1 MADEPAGPGRAA
13 PGTATVAAR
22 ASNAEAFL
30 QGGGELGALIRAKDW
45 SRTPLGPPENW
56 PQSLKTTLGI
66 LLNSRYPM
74 FVFWGPEL
82 IKIYNDAYRPIT
94 GHKHPWALG
103 RPAREVWPEIWS
115 DIEPLVAR
123 ALAGDPT
130 YSDDL
135 MLFMERSGFREEVY
149 FTFSYSPV
157 PDESGGVG
165 GMFCAC
171 TETTARVLS
180 ERRLRTLRDLAVSPA
195 DARTVDI
202 TCVRSTEVLA
212 ASTADIPFAVIYLRQ
227 PDGGVRLVAST
238 GVAAGDAAAPVEGA
252 GIDAIWPIAR
262 VVETGTAEL
271 VTGLAERIGVV
282 PAGPWP
288 EPPPAAMVLPLADR
302 GLGRNV
308 GAIVLGVSARRPF
321 DAEYRRWFELLAS
334 QISGLIGNARA
345 AEDDRQ
351 RAEALAELDRA
362 KTTFFSNVSHE
373 FRTPL
378 ALMLGPI
385 EQALTTDGLP
395 AESRQ
400 HLEVARRNS
409 QRLLKLVN
417 TLLDFSRIEAGR
429 LQANQEPVDL
439 GTLTADIASVFRSTI
454 ESAGLTFTVDCP
466 PLDEPVAVDREM
478 WEKVVLNLLS
488 NAFKFT
494 LDGAIVVTVCR
505 DGGMAVLT
513 VRDTGT
519 GIAADE
525 LPHLFE
531 RFHRVRGAGG
541 RSFEGS
547 GIGLALVREL
557 VRLHRGDVHVESAPG
572 QGSTFRVTIPVQSVS
587 SPPHAATAAPA
598 LRTPDAGP
606 ASQAAAMVA
615 EASRWLPASA
625 GTEEPAGATAARPRI
640 VVADDNA
647 DMRDYVAGLLA
658 PANRVEAVGDG
669 MAALD
674 ALRREPADLLLADV
688 MMPRLDGLELLRTI
702 RADAALRQIPVIFV
716 SARAGEEAR
725 VAGIEAGA
733 DDYLLKPFGA
743 RELIARVGAAL
754 ELARVRRTSEERLAR
769 ANRELRDRVTELE
782 TLLAVIPVGIG
793 IALDPECRNVQ
804 VNPAFATTLGLS
816 TGQNAS
822 MTAPDS
828 ERPTSFRVLDMNGRE
843 LSGDELPL
851 QVAAREGRTVNDLE
865 LDIVHDDG
873 RIVRLLEY
881 TAPLFD
887 EHGRSRGAVGA
898 FVDVTERR
906 RAEVRDSFLVALDD
920 ALRAP
925 DDPAAIMS
933 AALRLLA
940 TRLDADRGAYADVE
954 ADGESLH
961 RPARAH
967 VQRVGRIPR
976 RHLVAVGLRRPGRAR
991 APGRRHAGRARR
1003 RRRAGPGHGVHG
1015 VGIGSSIVA
1024 STLRDGRL
1032 VAMIAVDCATPRTWR
1047 PEEIELV
1054 EITANRC
1061 WESIARAR
1069 AARVIE
1075 ASERRYRVVA
1085 DAMPQLVW
1093 TADAEGVIDYYSAR
1107 ARAYY
1112 GIEVGSWQP
1121 MVHPDDL
1128 LPSVAAW
1135 ERALRDQTPYAFE
1148 HRLRMADGHYR
1159 WHLSRAEPIPP
1170 TGGPDDR
1177 VRWIGTATDVHEL
1190 RVTQERLRVQE
1201 EQLRDVDRRKDE
1213 FIAILAH
1220 ELRNPLAPLRT
1231 GLDVLRLSHD
1241 AAGAV
1246 ARVRP
1251 MMERQV
1257 TQMVRL
1263 IDDLLDVSRITS
1275 GKIQL
1280 QPEPTLVAQLVRDAM
1295 EGHRAALDAG
1305 RLSAQVAL
1313 PPEPVYVYADHARF
1327 VQILSNLLHNAIKFT
1342 DPGGAI
1348 TITGGVTG
1356 TDRQGHEL
1364 RLSISDSGAGIA
1376 ADALPHIFEL
1386 FAQGHQPAGLGR
1398 VGLGIGLALARRLAE
1413 LHGGRL
1419 EAHSDGPGRGAT
1431 FTLTV
1436 PTMPLD
1442 LGDTLPD
1449 RRVETSLDLSGCRI
1463 VVVDDNR
1470 DAADA
1475 LALILGSSGADV
1487 RIAYD
1492 GDSGLQLI
1500 QSFQPDAA
1508 LLDIGM
1514 PGTDGYTVCRRIRET
1529 DPDRRI
1535 ILVALTGFGQAH
1547 DRSRALTAGFDS
1559 HLTKPADVAALHAAL
1574 AHVCPQRRP

>member
-1 MADEPAGPGRAA
+1 MADHVAGPGGPA
-13 PGTATVAAR
+13 PVSTPVSAPTTVAGP
-22 ASNAEAFL
+22 AFL

-45 SRTPLGPPENW
+45 SQTPLGPPDEW
-56 PQSLKTTLGI
+56 PQSLKTALGI
-66 LLNSRYPM
+66 VLNSRYPM
-74 FVFWGPEL
+74 FVFWGPAL
-82 IKIYNDAYRPIT
+82 IKIYNDGYRPIL
-94 GHKHPWALG
+94 GHKHPWAIG

-135 MLFMERSGFREEVY
+135 MLAMERSGFREEVY
-149 FTFSYSPV
+149 FTFSYSPI
-157 PDESGGVG
+157 PDESGGIG

-171 TETTARVLS
+171 TETTARVVG

-195 DARTVDI
+195 DARTVDT
-202 TCVRSTEVLA
+202 TCARSIDVLA
-212 ASTADIPFAVIYLRQ
+212 ASAADLPFALVYLGQ
-227 PDGGVRLVAST
+227 PDGVMRLAAST
-238 GVAAGDAAAPVEGA
+238 GLAAGAPAAPSADPDIEAV
-252 GIDAIWPIAR
+252 WPIGR
-262 VVETGTAEL
+262 VTETDTAEL
-271 VTGLAERIGVV
+271 VSGLSERVGPVT
-282 PAGPWP
+282 AGPWP
-288 EPPPAAMVLPLADR
+288 ESPPAAMVLPLVDR

-334 QISGLIGNARA
+334 QVAGSIANARA
-345 AEDDRQ
+345 AEDERQ
-351 RAEALAELDRA
+351 RTEALAELDRA

-378 ALMLGPI
+378 ALMLGPL
-385 EQALTTDGLP
+385 EQALAVDGLP
-395 AESRQ
+395 ADTRQ

-409 QRLLKLVN
+409 QRLLTLVN

-429 LQANQEPVDL
+429 LQAHHEPLDL
-439 GTLTADIASVFRSTI
+439 GALTAEIASVFRSTI

-466 PLDEPVAVDREM
+466 AFDEPVHVDREM

-494 LDGAIVVTVCR
+494 LDGSIAIGVRREGAV
-505 DGGMAVLT
+505 AVLA

-519 GIAADE
+519 GIAAAE

-557 VRLHRGDVHVESAPG
+557 VRLHHGDVQVESELG
-572 QGSTFRVTIPVQSVS
+572 RGSTFRVSIPVEIHTRSAEA
-587 SPPHAATAAPA
+587 PTAAAPTSSIG
-598 LRTPDAGP
+598 LGR
-606 ASQAAAMVA
+606 ASQAEAMIA
-615 EASRWLPASA
+615 EASRRQPASA
-625 GTEEPAGATAARPRI
+625 QAENPAGGPAARPRI

-647 DMRDYVAGLLA
+647 DMRGYVAGLLA
-658 PANRVEAVGDG
+658 PSSRVEAVGDG
-669 MAALD
+669 LEALAAI
-674 ALRREPADLLLADV
+674 RREPPDLLLADV

-702 RADAALRQIPVIFV
+702 RADPALRSLPVIFV
-716 SARAGEEAR
+716 SARAGDDAR
-725 VAGIEAGA
+725 VAGVEAGA
-733 DDYLLKPFGA
+733 DDYLVKPFGA
-743 RELIARVGAAL
+743 RELLARVGAVL
-754 ELARVRRTSEERLAR
+754 ELARVRRTSEARLAQ
-769 ANRELRDRVTELE
+769 ANRDLGDRVAELE

-793 IALDPECRNVQ
+793 IALDRECRTVQ
-804 VNPAFATTLGLS
+804 VNPAFATTLRLRP
-816 TGQNAS
+816 GQNAS
-822 MTAPDS
+822 MTAPDG
-828 ERPTSFRVLDMNGRE
+828 ERPTGFRILDMNGRE
-843 LSGDELPL
+843 LPGHELPL
-851 QVAAREGRTVNDLE
+851 QQAARLGRTVNDLE

-881 TAPLFD
+881 ASPLLD
-887 EHGRSRGAVGA
+887 DQGEPRGAVGA
-898 FVDVTERR
+898 FVDITDRR
-906 RAEVRDSFLVALDD
+906 RAEVRDSFLIALDA
-920 ALRAP
+920 ALRDS
-925 DDPAAIMS
+925 DDPATIMAS
-933 AALRLLA
+933 ACRLLG
-940 TRLDADRGAYADVE
+940 TRLDADRCAYADVE
-954 ADGESLH
+954 ADGDHFTIPHEHSTGEATPSLVGTWTVSAFGE
-961 RPARAH
+961 RAVRELRAGQTLIVDDIVDELGPATAFT
-967 VQRVGRIPR
+967 
-976 RHLVAVGLRRPGRAR
+976 AVGIA
-991 APGRRHAGRARR
+991 AT
-1003 RRRAGPGHGVHG
+1003 V
-1015 VGIGSSIVA
+1015 VA

-1032 VAMIAVDCATPRTWR
+1032 VAMMAVHGAAPRQWR
-1047 PEEIELV
+1047 PEEVELV
-1054 EITANRC
+1054 QLTANRC

-1093 TADAEGVIDYYSAR
+1093 TADPDGVIDYYSAR
-1107 ARAYY
+1107 SRTYR
-1112 GIEVGSWQP
+1112 GIEVGTWQP

-1128 LPSVAAW
+1128 VPTVAAW
-1135 ERALRDQTPYAFE
+1135 ERALRDHTAYAFE
-1148 HRLRMADGHYR
+1148 HRLQMADGHYR
-1159 WHLSRAEPIPP
+1159 WHLSRAEPVRLAG
-1170 TGGPDDR
+1170 TDDR

-1190 RVTQERLRVQE
+1190 RETQERLRIQE

-1305 RLSAQVAL
+1305 RLTAHVAL
-1313 PPEPVYVYADHARF
+1313 PPEAVYVYADHARF

-1342 DPGGAI
+1342 DPGG
-1348 TITGGVTG
+1348 TITLLGLVTG
-1356 TDRQGHEL
+1356 SDRQGREL
-1364 RLSISDSGAGIA
+1364 RLSIQDSGAGIA

-1386 FAQGHQPAGLGR
+1386 FAQGHQPSGLGR

-1419 EAHSDGPGRGAT
+1419 EATSDGRGRGAT

-1442 LGDTLPD
+1442 VGDAASD
-1449 RRVETSLDLSGCRI
+1449 RSAQPHLDLTGCRL
-1463 VVVDDNR
+1463 VVVDDNQ
-1470 DAADA
+1470 DAADS
-1475 LALILGSSGADV
+1475 LALVLGGCGADV
-1487 RIAYD
+1487 RTAYD
-1492 GDSGLQLI
+1492 GESGLQVI
-1500 QSFQPDAA
+1500 QAFQPDAA

-1514 PGTDGYTVCRRIRET
+1514 PGTDGYAVCRHVRET

-1535 ILVALTGFGQAH
+1535 RLVALTGFGQAH
-1547 DRSRALTAGFDS
+1547 DRARALTAGFDA
-1559 HLTKPADVAALHAAL
+1559 HLTKPADLAALQGAL
-1574 AHVCPQRRP
+1574 EHVCRRRE

>member
-1 MADEPAGPGRAA
+1 MSEHGPGPRGLARSAPAA
-13 PGTATVAAR
+13 GGGDA
-22 ASNAEAFL
+22 AFL

-45 SRTPLGPPENW
+45 SATPLGPPETW

-82 IKIYNDAYRPIT
+82 IKIYNDGYRPIT

-171 TETTARVLS
+171 TETTARVIG
-180 ERRLRTLRDLAVSPA
+180 ERRLRTLRDLAVAPA
-195 DARTVDI
+195 DARTVDLA
-202 TCVRSTEVLA
+202 CVRSTDVLA
-212 ASTADIPFAVIYLRQ
+212 ASAADIPFALIYLRQ
-227 PDGGVRLVAST
+227 PEGGVRLVAST
-238 GVAAGDAAAPVEGA
+238 GVEAGAPAAPVDGA
-252 GIDAIWPIAR
+252 AADDIWSITGVAD
-262 VVETGTAEL
+262 TGTGEL
-271 VTGLAERIGVV
+271 VTGLVDRIGVV

-321 DAEYRRWFELLAS
+321 DAEYRRWFELLAA
-334 QISGLIGNARA
+334 QIGGLIGNARA

-351 RAEALAELDRA
+351 RADALAELDRA

-378 ALMLGPI
+378 ALMLGPL

-400 HLEVARRNS
+400 HLEVAQRNS

-429 LQANQEPVDL
+429 LQAHQEPVDL
-439 GTLTADIASVFRSTI
+439 GMLTAEIASVFRSTI
-454 ESAGLTFTVDCP
+454 ESAGLAFTVDCP
-466 PLDEPVAVDREM
+466 SIGEPVAVDREM

-494 LDGAIVVTVCR
+494 LDGAITIGLQRVGDT
-505 DGGMAVLT
+505 AVLT

-519 GIAADE
+519 GIAAAE

-557 VRLHRGDVHVESAPG
+557 VRLHQGEVHVESEPG
-572 QGSTFRVTIPVQSVS
+572 EGSTFRVTIPARNTSS
-587 SPPHAATAAPA
+587 SPHAEAGAAAALAT
-598 LRTPDAGP
+598 DSGP
-606 ASQAAAMVA
+606 VSQAAAMVA
-615 EASRWLPASA
+615 EASRWLPGSTA
-625 GTEEPAGATAARPRI
+625 GMTEPADAAAARPRI

-658 PANRVEAVGDG
+658 PTSRVEAVGDG
-669 MAALD
+669 MTALAAV
-674 ALRREPADLLLADV
+674 RREPPDLLLADV

-702 RADAALRQIPVIFV
+702 RADAGLRHMPVIFV

-725 VAGIEAGA
+725 VAGLEAGA
-733 DDYLLKPFGA
+733 DDYLVKPFGG

-754 ELARVRRTSEERLAR
+754 ELARVRRTSEERLAQ
-769 ANRELRDRVTELE
+769 ANRDLRDRITELE

-804 VNPAFATTLGLS
+804 VNPAFATTLGLAS
-816 TGQNAS
+816 GQNAS
-822 MTAPDS
+822 MTAPEG
-828 ERPTSFRVLDMNGRE
+828 ERPTGFRVLDMDGRE
-843 LSGDELPL
+843 LAGDELPL
-851 QVAAREGRTVNDLE
+851 QVAAREGRAINDVE

-881 TAPLFD
+881 TAPLLD
-887 EHGRSRGAVGA
+887 EQGRPRGAVGA
-898 FVDVTERR
+898 FVDVTDRR
-906 RAEVRDSFLVALDD
+906 RAEVRDSFVVALDD
-920 ALRAP
+920 ALRSS
-925 DDPAAIMS
+925 DDPAAIMV
-933 AALRLLA
+933 AACRLLG
-940 TRLDADRGAYADVE
+940 TRLDADRAAYADVE
-954 ADGESLH
+954 ADGDRFTIPHEHTRGDAGASLVGAWSLSAFGD
-961 RPARAH
+961 RAARELRGGGTLVVH
-967 VQRVGRIPR
+967 DVVGE
-976 RHLVAVGLRRPGRAR
+976 LGQATSFTAVGIA
-991 APGRRHAGRARR
+991 
-1003 RRRAGPGHGVHG
+1003 
-1015 VGIGSSIVA
+1015 SSIVA
-1024 STLRDGRL
+1024 SAHRDGRL
-1032 VAMIAVDCATPRTWR
+1032 VAMMAVHGATPRAWR
-1047 PEEIELV
+1047 PDEIELV
-1054 EITANRC
+1054 EITAHRC
-1061 WESIARAR
+1061 WDAIARAR

-1093 TADAEGVIDYYSAR
+1093 TADAAGVVDYYSAR
-1107 ARAYY
+1107 ARAYR
-1112 GIEVGSWQP
+1112 GIEVGTWQP

-1128 LPSVAAW
+1128 LPTVAAW

-1148 HRLRMADGHYR
+1148 HRLQMADGHYR
-1159 WHLSRAEPIPP
+1159 WHLSRAEPVPP
-1170 TGGPDDR
+1170 AGSADDR

-1190 RVTQERLRVQE
+1190 RETQERLRFQE

-1305 RLSAQVAL
+1305 RLAAQVSL

-1356 TDRQGHEL
+1356 TDRHGHEL
-1364 RLSISDSGAGIA
+1364 RLSIRDSGAGIA
-1376 ADALPHIFEL
+1376 AEALPHIFEL

-1431 FTLTV
+1431 FTLSV

-1442 LGDTLPD
+1442 LGDISPD
-1449 RRVETSLDLSGCRI
+1449 RRVETSLDLTGCRL
-1463 VVVDDNR
+1463 VVVDDNQ

-1475 LALILGSSGADV
+1475 LALILGGSGADV
-1487 RIAYD
+1487 RTAYD
-1492 GDSGLQLI
+1492 GDSGLRLI

-1547 DRSRALTAGFDS
+1547 DRARALTAGFDS
-1559 HLTKPADVAALHAAL
+1559 HLTKPADVAALHTAL
-1574 AHVCPQRRP
+1574 AHVCPRRAR

>member
-1 MADEPAGPGRAA
+1 MAEEPAGPGGPT

-22 ASNAEAFL
+22 ASSAAAFL
-30 QGGGELGALIRAKDW
+30 QGGGELGALIRTKDW
-45 SRTPLGPPENW
+45 SQTPLGTPDGW

-171 TETTARVLS
+171 TETTARVIG
-180 ERRLRTLRDLAVSPA
+180 ERRLRTLRDLAVAPA
-195 DARTVDI
+195 DARTVDL
-202 TCVRSTEVLA
+202 TCVRSTDVLA
-212 ASTADIPFAVIYLRQ
+212 ASTADIPFALIYLRQ
-227 PDGGVRLVAST
+227 PDGGARLVAST
-238 GVAAGDAAAPVEGA
+238 GVAPGDPAAPVEGT
-252 GIDAIWPIAR
+252 GVDAMWPIAR
-262 VVETGTAEL
+262 VAETGAAEL
-271 VTGLAERIGVV
+271 VTGLSMRIGAL
-282 PAGPWP
+282 PPGPWP

-302 GLGRNV
+302 GLDRNV

-321 DAEYRRWFELLAS
+321 DAEYRRWFELLAA
-334 QISGLIGNARA
+334 QIGGLIGNARA

-378 ALMLGPI
+378 ALMLGPL
-385 EQALTTDGLP
+385 EQALTSDGLT

-400 HLEVARRNS
+400 HLEVAQRNS

-429 LQANQEPVDL
+429 LQAHPEPVDL
-439 GTLTADIASVFRSTI
+439 GSVTADIASVFRSTI

-494 LDGAIVVTVCR
+494 LDGTIAIGVRR
-505 DGGMAVLT
+505 DGGTAVLT

-519 GIAADE
+519 GIAAPE

-557 VRLHRGDVHVESAPG
+557 VRLHQGEIHVESAPG
-572 QGSTFRVTIPVQSVS
+572 QGSTFRVTIPIHSPS
-587 SPPHAATAAPA
+587 SSPHAATTAPT
-598 LRTPDAGP
+598 LRARESGP

-625 GTEEPAGATAARPRI
+625 GTADPAGAAAARPRI

-647 DMRDYVAGLLA
+647 DMREYVSGLLA

-674 ALRREPADLLLADV
+674 AIRREPADLLLADV

-702 RADAALRQIPVIFV
+702 RADAALRHIPVIFV

-725 VAGIEAGA
+725 VAGLEAGA

-743 RELIARVGAAL
+743 RELIVRVGAAL
-754 ELARVRRTSEERLAR
+754 ELARVRRISAERLAR

-804 VNPAFATTLGLS
+804 VNPAFATTLGLAP
-816 TGQNAS
+816 GQNAS

-828 ERPTSFRVLDMNGRE
+828 ERPTGFRVLDMNGRE
-843 LSGDELPL
+843 LPGDELPL
-851 QVAAREGRTVNDLE
+851 QVAARQGRAVNDFE
-865 LDIVHDDG
+865 LDVVHDDG

-881 TAPLFD
+881 TAPLLD
-887 EHGRSRGAVGA
+887 EHGRPRGAVGA
-898 FVDVTERR
+898 IVDVTERR

-920 ALRAP
+920 ALRAA
-925 DDPAAIMS
+925 DDPDAIMR
-933 AALRLLA
+933 AALQLLA
-940 TRLDADRGAYADVE
+940 TRLDADRSAYADVD
-954 ADGESLH
+954 ADGDRFTIPHEHTRSESTGSL
-961 RPARAH
+961 AGTWSLSAFGDRA
-967 VQRVGRIPR
+967 VRE
-976 RHLVAVGLRRPGRAR
+976 L
-991 APGRRHAGRARR
+991 
-1003 RRRAGPGHGVHG
+1003 RAGGALVVDDVVGELGPTTPFTG

-1024 STLRDGRL
+1024 PTLRDGRL
-1032 VAMIAVDCATPRTWR
+1032 VALIAVHGARPRTWR
-1047 PEEIELV
+1047 PEEVELV
-1054 EITANRC
+1054 EIAANRC
-1061 WESIARAR
+1061 WESLARAR

-1093 TADAEGVIDYYSAR
+1093 TADAEGVVDYYSAR
-1107 ARAYY
+1107 ARAYH

-1128 LPSVAAW
+1128 LPTVAAW
-1135 ERALRDQTPYAFE
+1135 ARALRDQTPYAFE
-1148 HRLRMADGHYR
+1148 HRLQMADGHYR
-1159 WHLSRAEPIPP
+1159 WHLSRAEPVPP
-1170 TGGPDDR
+1170 TGGADGR

-1190 RVTQERLRVQE
+1190 RETQERLRVQE
-1201 EQLRDVDRRKDE
+1201 DQLRDVDRRKDE

-1305 RLSAQVAL
+1305 RLSTQITL

-1342 DPGGAI
+1342 DPGGTI
-1348 TITGGVTG
+1348 TISGGVTG
-1356 TDRQGHEL
+1356 TDRQGHDL

-1376 ADALPHIFEL
+1376 AEALPHIFEL
-1386 FAQGHQPAGLGR
+1386 FAQGHQPAGVGR

-1419 EAHSDGPGRGAT
+1419 EAHSEGPGRGAT
-1431 FTLTV
+1431 FTLTI

-1442 LGDTLPD
+1442 LGDSLAD
-1449 RRVETSLDLSGCRI
+1449 RRVETHLDLSGCRV
-1463 VVVDDNR
+1463 VVVDDNQ
-1470 DAADA
+1470 DAADS
-1475 LALILGSSGADV
+1475 LALILAGSGADV
-1487 RIAYD
+1487 RTAYD
-1492 GDSGLQLI
+1492 GDSGLRLI
-1500 QSFQPDAA
+1500 QAFQPDAA

-1514 PGTDGYTVCRRIRET
+1514 PGTDGYGVCRRIRES

-1535 ILVALTGFGQAH
+1535 VLVALTGFGQAQ
-1547 DRSRALTAGFDS
+1547 DRARALTAGFDS
-1559 HLTKPADVAALHAAL
+1559 HLTKPADVAALHGAL
-1574 AHVCPQRRP
+1574 AHVCPRRG

>member
-1 MADEPAGPGRAA
+1 MAEH
-13 PGTATVAAR
+13 VADP
-22 ASNAEAFL
+22 AFL

-45 SRTPLGPPENW
+45 AQTPLGPPAAW
-56 PQSLKTTLGI
+56 PQSLKTALGI
-66 LLNSRYPM
+66 VLNSRYPM

-82 IKIYNDAYRPIT
+82 IKIYNDGYRPIL
-94 GHKHPWALG
+94 GHKHPWAIG

-123 ALAGDPT
+123 ALGGDPT

-135 MLFMERSGFREEVY
+135 MLVMERSGFREEVY

-157 PDESGGVG
+157 PDESGGIG

-171 TETTARVLS
+171 TETTARVVG

-195 DARTVDI
+195 DARTVE
-202 TCVRSTEVLA
+202 TACARSIDVLA
-212 ASTADIPFAVIYLRQ
+212 SSAVDVPFALVYLRQ
-227 PDGGVRLVAST
+227 AGGAARLVAAT
-238 GVAAGDAAAPVEGA
+238 GLDAGTPAAPDADPDVEPV
-252 GIDAIWPIAR
+252 WPIAR
-262 VVETGTAEL
+262 VAETGVAEL
-271 VTGLAERIGVV
+271 VTGLSERLGQAAV
-282 PAGPWP
+282 GPWP
-288 EPPPAAMVLPLADR
+288 ESPPAAMVLPLIDR
-302 GLGRNV
+302 GLDRNV
-308 GAIVLGVSARRPF
+308 GAIVLGVSARRPI

-334 QISGLIGNARA
+334 QIGGSIANARA
-345 AEDDRQ
+345 AEDERQ

-378 ALMLGPI
+378 ALMLGPL
-385 EQALTTDGLP
+385 EQALAADGLSVD
-395 AESRQ
+395 SRQ

-429 LQANQEPVDL
+429 LQAHHEPLDL
-439 GTLTADIASVFRSTI
+439 GALTAEIASVFRSTI

-466 PLDEPVAVDREM
+466 TFDEPVAVDREM

-494 LDGAIVVTVCR
+494 LDGAIAIGVR
-505 DGGMAVLT
+505 REGAAAVLT
-513 VRDTGT
+513 VQDTGT
-519 GIAADE
+519 GIAAGD

-557 VRLHRGDVHVESAPG
+557 VNLHHGEVHVESELG
-572 QGSTFRVTIPVQSVS
+572 KGSTFRVSIP
-587 SPPHAATAAPA
+587 AAAPA
-598 LRTPDAGP
+598 AIAPTWSVGMGR
-606 ASQAAAMVA
+606 ASQAEAMVA
-615 EASRWLPASA
+615 EASRWLPA
-625 GTEEPAGATAARPRI
+625 GTHAAEPGDAPAARPRI

-658 PANRVEAVGDG
+658 ASHRVEAVGDG
-669 MAALD
+669 ID
-674 ALRREPADLLLADV
+674 ALAAVRRDPPDLLLADV
-688 MMPRLDGLELLRTI
+688 MMPRLDGFELLRTI
-702 RADAALRQIPVIFV
+702 RADPSLRRLPVIVV
-716 SARAGEEAR
+716 SARAGEDAR
-725 VAGIEAGA
+725 VAGVEAGA
-733 DDYLLKPFGA
+733 DDYLVKPFGA
-743 RELIARVGAAL
+743 RELLARVGAVL
-754 ELARVRRTSEERLAR
+754 ELARVRRTSEEQLAR
-769 ANRELRDRVTELE
+769 ANRALADRVAELE

-793 IALDPECRNVQ
+793 IALDRECRTVQ
-804 VNPAFATTLGLS
+804 INPAFATTLGLRPDE
-816 TGQNAS
+816 NAS
-822 MTAPDS
+822 MTAPDG
-828 ERPTSFRVLDMNGRE
+828 ERPTGFRILDMDGRE
-843 LSGDELPL
+843 LPGDELPL
-851 QVAAREGRTVNDLE
+851 QQAARHGRAVNDLE

-881 TAPLFD
+881 ASPLLD
-887 EHGRSRGAVGA
+887 EQGEPRGAVGA
-898 FVDVTERR
+898 FVDITDRR
-906 RAEVRDSFLVALDD
+906 RAEVRDSFLVALDA
-920 ALRAP
+920 ALRAS
-925 DDPAAIMS
+925 DDPATIMAS
-933 AALRLLA
+933 ACRLLG
-940 TRLDADRGAYADVE
+940 TRLDADRCAYADVE
-954 ADGESLH
+954 ADGDRFTIPHEHVNGEVTPSL
-961 RPARAH
+961 
-967 VQRVGRIPR
+967 VGTWTVSAFGEQAVRELQAGRTLAVADIAAE
-976 RHLVAVGLRRPGRAR
+976 LGTTTAFTAVGIA
-991 APGRRHAGRARR
+991 AT
-1003 RRRAGPGHGVHG
+1003 
-1015 VGIGSSIVA
+1015 IVA

-1032 VAMIAVDCATPRTWR
+1032 VAMMAVHSAVPRRWR
-1047 PEEIELV
+1047 VEEVELV
-1054 EITANRC
+1054 TLAANRC
-1061 WESIARAR
+1061 WDSIARAR

-1075 ASERRYRVVA
+1075 ASERRYRIVA

-1093 TADAEGVIDYYSAR
+1093 TAGPDGVIDYYSAR
-1107 ARAYY
+1107 SRAYH
-1112 GIEVGSWQP
+1112 GIEVGTWQP

-1128 LPSVAAW
+1128 VPTVAAW
-1135 ERALRDQTPYAFE
+1135 ERALRDHTPYAFE
-1148 HRLRMADGHYR
+1148 HRLQMADGHYR
-1159 WHLSRAEPIPP
+1159 WHLSRAEPVRLAVA
-1170 TGGPDDR
+1170 DDR
-1177 VRWIGTATDVHEL
+1177 PRWIGTATDVHEL
-1190 RVTQERLRVQE
+1190 RETQERLRVQE

-1305 RLSAQVAL
+1305 RLTANVAL
-1313 PPEPVYVYADHARF
+1313 PPETVYVYADPARF

-1342 DPGGAI
+1342 DPGG
-1348 TITGGVTG
+1348 TITVIGIVTG
-1356 TDRQGHEL
+1356 SDRQAREL
-1364 RLSISDSGAGIA
+1364 RLSIADSGAGIP

-1386 FAQGHQPAGLGR
+1386 FAQGHQPGGLGR

-1419 EAHSDGPGRGAT
+1419 EATSDGPGRGAT

-1442 LGDTLPD
+1442 IGDASTD
-1449 RRVETSLDLSGCRI
+1449 RAPAADLDLSGCRL
-1463 VVVDDNR
+1463 VVVDDNQ
-1470 DAADA
+1470 DAADSLA
-1475 LALILGSSGADV
+1475 LALGGCGAE
-1487 RIAYD
+1487 IHTAYD
-1492 GDSGLQLI
+1492 GESGIRTI
-1500 QSFQPDAA
+1500 QEVQPDAA

-1514 PGTDGYTVCRRIRET
+1514 PGTDGYAVCRHIREA

-1535 ILVALTGFGQAH
+1535 VLIALTGFGQAH
-1547 DRSRALTAGFDS
+1547 DRVRALTAGFDA
-1559 HLTKPADVAALHAAL
+1559 HLTKPADLDALRGAL
-1574 AHVCPQRRP
+1574 EHVCRRR

>member
-1 MADEPAGPGRAA
+1 MADEPAGPGRPG
-13 PGTATVAAR
+13 PGTGTVAAR
-22 ASNAEAFL
+22 ASNASAFL

-45 SRTPLGPPENW
+45 AQTPLGPPEGW

-149 FTFSYSPV
+149 FTFSYSSV

-171 TETTARVLS
+171 TETTARVIG
-180 ERRLRTLRDLAVSPA
+180 ERRLRTLRDIAVSPA
-195 DARTVDI
+195 DARTVDL
-202 TCVRSTEVLA
+202 TCVRATDVLA
-212 ASTADIPFAVIYLRQ
+212 ASTADIPFALIYLRQ
-227 PDGGVRLVAST
+227 PDGGPRLVAAT
-238 GVAAGDAAAPVEGA
+238 GVAGGDAAAPVEGA

-262 VVETGTAEL
+262 VAETGTAEL
-271 VTGLAERIGVV
+271 VTGLSERIGAV

-288 EPPPAAMVLPLADR
+288 EPPPAAKVLPLIDR

-321 DAEYRRWFELLAS
+321 DAEYRRWFELLAA
-334 QISGLIGNARA
+334 QISGLISNARA
-345 AEDDRQ
+345 AEDDRR

-378 ALMLGPI
+378 ALMLGPL
-385 EQALTTDGLP
+385 EQALTIDGLP

-400 HLEVARRNS
+400 HLEVAQRNS

-429 LQANQEPVDL
+429 LQAHQELADL
-439 GTLTADIASVFRSTI
+439 GTLTADVASVFRSTI
-454 ESAGLTFTVDCP
+454 ESAGLTFTIDCP
-466 PLDEPVAVDREM
+466 PFDEPVAVDREM

-494 LDGAIVVTVCR
+494 LDGAIAITVR
-505 DGGMAVLT
+505 RVGDTAVLT

-519 GIAADE
+519 GIAEAE

-557 VRLHRGDVHVESAPG
+557 ARLHRGDVHVESTPG
-572 QGSTFRVTIPVQSVS
+572 QGSTFRVTIPAQSA
-587 SPPHAATAAPA
+587 PHAAAAAPRAPASEA
-598 LRTPDAGP
+598 L
-606 ASQAAAMVA
+606 SQAAAMVA
-615 EASRWLPASA
+615 EASRWLPGSVAT
-625 GTEEPAGATAARPRI
+625 GEPGVAAAALPRI

-658 PANRVEAVGDG
+658 PTSRVEAVGDG
-669 MAALD
+669 IAALG

-702 RADAALRQIPVIFV
+702 RADPSLRHLPVIFV

-725 VAGIEAGA
+725 VAGLEAGA

-743 RELIARVGAAL
+743 RELTARVGAAL
-754 ELARVRRTSEERLAR
+754 ELARVRRTSEERLGR
-769 ANRELRDRVTELE
+769 ANRELRNRVTELE

-804 VNPAFATTLGLS
+804 VNPAFATTLGLAP
-816 TGQNAS
+816 GENAS
-822 MTAPDS
+822 KTAPDG
-828 ERPTSFRVLDMNGRE
+828 ERPTGFRVLDMNGRE
-843 LSGDELPL
+843 LPDHELPL
-851 QVAAREGRTVNDLE
+851 QVAAREGRVVNDLE
-865 LDIVHDDG
+865 LDIVHEDG

-881 TAPLFD
+881 TAPLLD
-887 EHGRSRGAVGA
+887 EHGRSRGAIGA

-920 ALRAP
+920 ALRAS
-925 DDPAAIMS
+925 DDPAAIM
-933 AALRLLA
+933 AGACRLLA

-954 ADGESLH
+954 ADGDCFTIPHEHTRAEGGASLIGTWSLSAFGDRATREMRSGGTLVLH
-961 RPARAH
+961 DVVGELGPATAFTT
-967 VQRVGRIPR
+967 
-976 RHLVAVGLRRPGRAR
+976 
-991 APGRRHAGRARR
+991 
-1003 RRRAGPGHGVHG
+1003 
-1015 VGIGSSIVA
+1015 VGIASSIVA

-1032 VAMIAVDCATPRTWR
+1032 VAMMAVHCAVTRTWR
-1047 PEEIELV
+1047 PEEVELV
-1054 EITANRC
+1054 EIAANRC

-1075 ASERRYRVVA
+1075 DSERRYRVVA

-1093 TADAEGVIDYYSAR
+1093 TADADGVIDYYSAR
-1107 ARAYY
+1107 ARAYS
-1112 GIEVGSWQP
+1112 GVEVGSWQP

-1128 LPSVAAW
+1128 LPTVAAW
-1135 ERALRDQTPYAFE
+1135 QRALRDQSPYAFE
-1148 HRLRMADGHYR
+1148 HRLQMADGHYR

-1170 TGGPDDR
+1170 TAPDDR
-1177 VRWIGTATDVHEL
+1177 ARWIGTATDVHEL
-1190 RVTQERLRVQE
+1190 RETQERLRVQE

-1295 EGHRAALDAG
+1295 EGHRAALEAG
-1305 RLSAQVAL
+1305 RLSAQVTL
-1313 PPEPVYVYADHARF
+1313 PQESVYVYADHARF

-1342 DPGGAI
+1342 DPGGSI
-1348 TITGGVTG
+1348 TISGAVTG

-1364 RLSISDSGAGIA
+1364 RLSVSDSGAGIA
-1376 ADALPHIFEL
+1376 AEALPHIFEL
-1386 FAQGHQPAGLGR
+1386 FAQGHQPAGIGR

-1431 FTLTV
+1431 FTLTI

-1442 LGDTLPD
+1442 LGDTLAD
-1449 RRVETSLDLSGCRI
+1449 RRIETRLDLSGCR
-1463 VVVDDNR
+1463 VVVIDDNQ
-1470 DAADA
+1470 DAADS
-1475 LALILGSSGADV
+1475 LALVLAGSGADV
-1487 RIAYD
+1487 RTAYD
-1492 GDSGLQLI
+1492 GDGGLRLV
-1500 QSFQPDAA
+1500 QSFQPDAV

-1529 DPDRRI
+1529 DPDRRMV
-1535 ILVALTGFGQAH
+1535 LVALTGFGQAH
-1547 DRSRALTAGFDS
+1547 DRARALTAGFDS
-1559 HLTKPADVAALHAAL
+1559 HLTKPADVAALHGAL

>member
-1 MADEPAGPGRAA
+1 MAEQPAGPGGPA

-22 ASNAEAFL
+22 ASNASAFL

-45 SRTPLGPPENW
+45 SRTPLGPPESW

-103 RPAREVWPEIWS
+103 RQAREVWPEIWS
-115 DIEPLVAR
+115 DIEPLVDR

-135 MLFMERSGFREEVY
+135 MLFLERSGFREEAY

-165 GMFCAC
+165 GMFCAV
-171 TETTARVLS
+171 TETTARVVG

-195 DARTVDI
+195 DARSVDV
-202 TCVRSTEVLA
+202 TCVRSAEVLA
-212 ASTADIPFAVIYLRQ
+212 SSTADIPFALIYLRQ

-238 GVAAGDAAAPVEGA
+238 GVAAGDPAAPVESA

-262 VVETGTAEL
+262 VAATGTAEL
-271 VTGLAERIGVV
+271 VTGLSERIGAV

-288 EPPPAAMVLPLADR
+288 EPPPAAMVLPLDDR
-302 GLGRNV
+302 GLGHDV
-308 GAIVLGVSARRPF
+308 GAIVLGISARRPF
-321 DAEYRRWFELLAS
+321 DAEYRRWFELLAA
-334 QISGLIGNARA
+334 QIGGLISNARA

-351 RAEALAELDRA
+351 RVEALAELDRA

-378 ALMLGPI
+378 ALMLGPL
-385 EQALTTDGLP
+385 EQALSSDGLP

-400 HLEVARRNS
+400 HLEVAQRNS

-429 LQANQEPVDL
+429 LQAHQELVDL

-466 PLDEPVAVDREM
+466 PLVEPVAVDREM

-494 LDGAIVVTVCR
+494 LDGTIAIGLR
-505 DGGMAVLT
+505 REGGTAVLT

-519 GIAADE
+519 GIAAAE

-557 VRLHRGDVHVESAPG
+557 VRLHHGDVHVESAPA
-572 QGSTFRVTIPVQSVS
+572 QGSTFRVTIPARSSSS
-587 SPPHAATAAPA
+587 SPQAATATPA
-598 LRTPDAGP
+598 LRPPESGP
-606 ASQAAAMVA
+606 ASQAAAIVA
-615 EASRWLPASA
+615 EASRWLPGSA
-625 GTEEPAGATAARPRI
+625 GAAEPAGASAARPRI

-647 DMRDYVAGLLA
+647 DMRAYVAGLLA
-658 PANRVEAVGDG
+658 PGNRVEVVSDG

-674 ALRREPADLLLADV
+674 AIRREPADLLLADV

-702 RADAALRQIPVIFV
+702 RADAALRHIPVIFV

-725 VAGIEAGA
+725 VTGLEAGA
-733 DDYLLKPFGA
+733 DDYLVKPFGA

-754 ELARVRRTSEERLAR
+754 ELAHVRRTSEARLAR

-793 IALDPECRNVQ
+793 IALDPECRNIQ
-804 VNPAFATTLGLS
+804 VNPAFATTLGLAP
-816 TGQNAS
+816 GQNAS
-822 MTAPDS
+822 MTAQDN
-828 ERPTSFRVLDMNGRE
+828 ERPTGFRVLDMSGRE
-843 LSGDELPL
+843 LPGDELPL
-851 QVAAREGRTVNDLE
+851 QVAARERRAVNDVE

-881 TAPLFD
+881 AAPLLD
-887 EHGRSRGAVGA
+887 EQGRSRGAVGA

-920 ALRAP
+920 ALRAS
-925 DDPAAIMS
+925 DDPAAIMI
-933 AALRLLA
+933 AALRLLG
-940 TRLDADRGAYADVE
+940 TRLDADHAAYADVE
-954 ADGESLH
+954 ADGDRFTVPHEHRRGAGGASLVGTWSLSAFGD
-961 RPARAH
+961 RAARE
-967 VQRVGRIPR
+967 
-976 RHLVAVGLRRPGRAR
+976 L
-991 APGRRHAGRARR
+991 
-1003 RRRAGPGHGVHG
+1003 RAGGTLVVHDVGGELGPTTAFTAAGVA
-1015 VGIGSSIVA
+1015 SSIVA

-1032 VAMIAVDCATPRTWR
+1032 VAMMAVHCATPRTWR

-1093 TADAEGVIDYYSAR
+1093 TADADGVVDYYSAR
-1107 ARAYY
+1107 ARAYH
-1112 GIEVGSWQP
+1112 GIDVGSWQP

-1128 LPSVAAW
+1128 LPTVAAW
-1135 ERALRDQTPYAFE
+1135 QRALRDQTPYAFE
-1148 HRLRMADGHYR
+1148 HRLQMADGHYR
-1159 WHLSRAEPIPP
+1159 WHLSRAEPVPP
-1170 TGGPDDR
+1170 TAPDDR

-1190 RVTQERLRVQE
+1190 RETQERLHVQE

-1231 GLDVLRLSHD
+1231 GLDVLRLAHD

-1305 RLSAQVAL
+1305 GLVAQVTL

-1342 DPGGAI
+1342 DPGGTIAI
-1348 TITGGVTG
+1348 SGSVTG

-1376 ADALPHIFEL
+1376 AEALPHIFEL

-1419 EAHSDGPGRGAT
+1419 EARSDGPGRGAT

-1442 LGDTLPD
+1442 LGDTLAD
-1449 RRVETSLDLSGCRI
+1449 RRVETSLDLSGCRL

-1475 LALILGSSGADV
+1475 LALILGGSGADV
-1487 RIAYD
+1487 RTAYD
-1492 GDSGLQLI
+1492 GHSGLGLI

-1514 PGTDGYTVCRRIRET
+1514 SGTDGYTVCRRIRET

-1535 ILVALTGFGQAH
+1535 VLVALTGFGQAH
-1547 DRSRALTAGFDS
+1547 DRARALTAGFDA
-1559 HLTKPADVAALHAAL
+1559 HLTKPADVAALHGAL
-1574 AHVCPQRRP
+1574 AHVCPRRDR

>member
-1 MADEPAGPGRAA
+1 MIAACGSSPRGSTPTAAPTPTSRRMAIASPSRTSTRAA
-13 PGTATVAAR
+13 RRPRSLVGTWSLSAFGDR
-22 ASNAEAFL
+22 AVRELRA
-30 QGGGELGALIRAKDW
+30 GGTLVVHDVVGELG
-45 SRTPLGPPENW
+45 P
-56 PQSLKTTLGI
+56 
-66 LLNSRYPM
+66 
-74 FVFWGPEL
+74 
-82 IKIYNDAYRPIT
+82 
-94 GHKHPWALG
+94 
-103 RPAREVWPEIWS
+103 
-115 DIEPLVAR
+115 
-123 ALAGDPT
+123 
-130 YSDDL
+130 
-135 MLFMERSGFREEVY
+135 
-149 FTFSYSPV
+149 
-157 PDESGGVG
+157 
-165 GMFCAC
+165 
-171 TETTARVLS
+171 TTA
-180 ERRLRTLRDLAVSPA
+180 
-195 DARTVDI
+195 
-202 TCVRSTEVLA
+202 
-212 ASTADIPFAVIYLRQ
+212 
-227 PDGGVRLVAST
+227 
-238 GVAAGDAAAPVEGA
+238 
-252 GIDAIWPIAR
+252 
-262 VVETGTAEL
+262 
-271 VTGLAERIGVV
+271 
-282 PAGPWP
+282 
-288 EPPPAAMVLPLADR
+288 
-302 GLGRNV
+302 
-308 GAIVLGVSARRPF
+308 
-321 DAEYRRWFELLAS
+321 
-334 QISGLIGNARA
+334 
-345 AEDDRQ
+345 
-351 RAEALAELDRA
+351 
-362 KTTFFSNVSHE
+362 
-373 FRTPL
+373 
-378 ALMLGPI
+378 
-385 EQALTTDGLP
+385 
-395 AESRQ
+395 
-400 HLEVARRNS
+400 
-409 QRLLKLVN
+409 
-417 TLLDFSRIEAGR
+417 
-429 LQANQEPVDL
+429 
-439 GTLTADIASVFRSTI
+439 
-454 ESAGLTFTVDCP
+454 FT
-466 PLDEPVAVDREM
+466 
-478 WEKVVLNLLS
+478 
-488 NAFKFT
+488 
-494 LDGAIVVTVCR
+494 
-505 DGGMAVLT
+505 
-513 VRDTGT
+513 
-519 GIAADE
+519 
-525 LPHLFE
+525 
-531 RFHRVRGAGG
+531 
-541 RSFEGS
+541 
-547 GIGLALVREL
+547 
-557 VRLHRGDVHVESAPG
+557 
-572 QGSTFRVTIPVQSVS
+572 
-587 SPPHAATAAPA
+587 
-598 LRTPDAGP
+598 
-606 ASQAAAMVA
+606 
-615 EASRWLPASA
+615 
-625 GTEEPAGATAARPRI
+625 
-640 VVADDNA
+640 
-647 DMRDYVAGLLA
+647 
-658 PANRVEAVGDG
+658 
-669 MAALD
+669 
-674 ALRREPADLLLADV
+674 
-688 MMPRLDGLELLRTI
+688 
-702 RADAALRQIPVIFV
+702 
-716 SARAGEEAR
+716 
-725 VAGIEAGA
+725 
-733 DDYLLKPFGA
+733 
-743 RELIARVGAAL
+743 
-754 ELARVRRTSEERLAR
+754 
-769 ANRELRDRVTELE
+769 
-782 TLLAVIPVGIG
+782 
-793 IALDPECRNVQ
+793 
-804 VNPAFATTLGLS
+804 
-816 TGQNAS
+816 
-822 MTAPDS
+822 
-828 ERPTSFRVLDMNGRE
+828 
-843 LSGDELPL
+843 
-851 QVAAREGRTVNDLE
+851 
-865 LDIVHDDG
+865 
-873 RIVRLLEY
+873 
-881 TAPLFD
+881 
-887 EHGRSRGAVGA
+887 
-898 FVDVTERR
+898 
-906 RAEVRDSFLVALDD
+906 
-920 ALRAP
+920 
-925 DDPAAIMS
+925 
-933 AALRLLA
+933 
-940 TRLDADRGAYADVE
+940 
-954 ADGESLH
+954 
-961 RPARAH
+961 
-967 VQRVGRIPR
+967 
-976 RHLVAVGLRRPGRAR
+976 
-991 APGRRHAGRARR
+991 
-1003 RRRAGPGHGVHG
+1003 G

-1148 HRLRMADGHYR
+1148 HRLQMADGHYR

-1305 RLSAQVAL
+1305 RLAAQVAL